1 MSLRVNQYNNQKNK
15 NKQIIH
21 FYYLFTFFLLTV
33 LILEFDIL
41 FTNF

>member
-21 FYYLFTFFLLTV
+21 FYYLFTFF
-33 LILEFDIL
+33 
-41 FTNF
+41 FTDSFNLRF

>member
-15 NKQIIH
+15 NKQIIR

-41 FTNF
+41 FRNF